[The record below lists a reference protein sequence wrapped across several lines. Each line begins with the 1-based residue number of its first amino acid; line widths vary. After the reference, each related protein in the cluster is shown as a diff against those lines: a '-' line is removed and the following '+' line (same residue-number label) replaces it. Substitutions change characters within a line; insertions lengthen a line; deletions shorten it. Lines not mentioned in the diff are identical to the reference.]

1 MTEAKCLACDGS
13 RIAPWSTARD
23 IEYLSTNDAFDYVRC
38 TDCGALSIA
47 SVPRDRLGEIYPE
60 TYYSFSGGKLSPVE
74 RVKQWLDRRLFRK
87 LLSEIPGDRL
97 AALDVGGGTGWL
109 LTQARA
115 VEPRLTRTAV
125 VDLDAKAEAEAV
137 AQGHEFHLGRI
148 EDFDS
153 NSRFDLILLL
163 NLIEHVEDPVA
174 VLAKMRELL
183 APGGRI
189 LVKTPNHDSLDA
201 RLFRHRSWGGYHC
214 PRHWVIFTPESFARA
229 AGAAGLDVERTQLD
243 SGRALLGR
251 INSGDAQQARPGQ
264 GRSRPADVSPPSVR
278 AAARPVRCV
287 RLIARAVRPNV
298 ADVHPSQGRLTRAE
312 SREFPWESAIP
323 CLYHRHGILP
333 Q

>member
-23 IEYLSTNDAFDYVRC
+23 IEYLSTSDAFDYVRC
-38 TDCGALSIA
+38 GDCGALSIA

-87 LLSEIPGDRL
+87 LLSDIPGDRL

-109 LTQARA
+109 LSQARA

-148 EDFDS
+148 EEFNS
-153 NSRFDLILLL
+153 NARFDLILLL

-174 VLAKMRELL
+174 VLGKMRDLL

-229 AGAAGLDVERTQLD
+229 AGAAGLDVERTQLTQGAPFWAVSIMELLSRRGLARVD
-243 SGRALLGR
+243 RDRPMCRHPLFGPLLGLFAAFDILR
-251 INSGDAQQARPGQ
+251 APF
-264 GRSRPADVSPPSVR
+264 GRTSQMFIHLK
-278 AAARPVRCV
+278 AA
-287 RLIARAVRPNV
+287 
-298 ADVHPSQGRLTRAE
+298 
-312 SREFPWESAIP
+312 
-323 CLYHRHGILP
+323 
-333 Q
+333 